1 MKPKEK
7 TKPAIEVRRNA
18 PPVTIE
24 GKSTNVS
31 KEHLRAIVFAAMAML
46 SYHNYPPPPRIVIR
60 LMKSMRHGV
69 MGSCY
74 YDGGGEA
81 LIVLRSSLSPDE
93 MLTTCVHE
101 LIHACIGF
109 PEGTVEAC
117 TTRLNQRIKREID
130 FISHLLLTDT
140 YKRAA
145 YFAHTKIAYVA
156 KDGDFYDPGEDWPTN
171 TSTKFLRRSR
181 RARKSRPR

>member
-1 MKPKEK
+1 MKPEK
-7 TKPAIEVRRNA
+7 KTNPRITVRRHS

-24 GKSTNVS
+24 GKSTKVS
-31 KEHLRAIVFAAMAML
+31 KEHLRAIVFASLAML

-60 LMKSMRHGV
+60 LTKRMRHGI
-69 MGSCY
+69 MGLCY
-74 YDGGGEA
+74 YDGCGEA
-81 LIVLRSSLSPDE
+81 SITLKSSLSPDD

-109 PEGTVEAC
+109 PEGTIEAC

-145 YFAHTKIAYVA
+145 FFAHTKIAYVA
-156 KDGDFYDPGEDWPTN
+156 KYGDFYDPGEDRPTG
-171 TSTKFLRRSR
+171 TTTKFLRRYR
-181 RARKSRPR
+181 RVRKTRRQ